1 MNLNLFRPMGKNSTL
16 IYLFSNFDESEL
28 IFEDLDEYDLS
39 EFDDILNFI
48 ERNTIKIPDR
58 IVDNVI
64 NFANNYS

>member
-1 MNLNLFRPMGKNSTL
+1 MGKNSTL

-28 IFEDLDEYDLS
+28 IFDNFYEYDLK

-48 ERNTIKIPDR
+48 EKNTKKIPDR

>member
-1 MNLNLFRPMGKNSTL
+1 MGKNSTL

-28 IFEDLDEYDLS
+28 IFEDFYEYDLK

-48 ERNTIKIPDR
+48 ERNTKKIPDR
-58 IVDNVI
+58 IVNNVI

>member
-1 MNLNLFRPMGKNSTL
+1 MGKNSTL

-28 IFEDLDEYDLS
+28 IFEDFYEYDLK

-48 ERNTIKIPDR
+48 ERNTKKIPDR

>member
-1 MNLNLFRPMGKNSTL
+1 MGKNSTL

-28 IFEDLDEYDLS
+28 IFNNFYEYDLK

-48 ERNTIKIPDR
+48 ERNTKKVPKR

>member
-1 MNLNLFRPMGKNSTL
+1 MEKNFTL

-28 IFEDLDEYDLS
+28 IFNDLVEYDLS
-39 EFDDILNFI
+39 EFDNILNFI
-48 ERNTIKIPDR
+48 ERNTKKIPDR

>member
-1 MNLNLFRPMGKNSTL
+1 MGKNSTL

-64 NFANNYS
+64 NFAKNYS

>member
-1 MNLNLFRPMGKNSTL
+1 MGKNSTL

-28 IFEDLDEYDLS
+28 IFEDFYESDLK

-48 ERNTIKIPDR
+48 ERNTKKIPDR

>member
-1 MNLNLFRPMGKNSTL
+1 MGKNYTL

-28 IFEDLDEYDLS
+28 IFNDLVEYDLS
-39 EFDDILNFI
+39 EFDNILNFI
-48 ERNTIKIPDR
+48 ERNTKKIPDR